1 MNKLKE
7 KIFDMSNSQ
16 LPLDKFY
23 NDILYNTD
31 INYDKVNAFKDL
43 ERIADY
49 IINMQKDN
57 AKLICKVDNFNN
69 ERLEMLDDIMELLKN
84 NMKHFAEMA
93 FRSGRALVHQ
103 DGGSSWLPG
112 PPPSVPPLALAP
124 TFFGFRSHIL
134 LTRKS
139 SNMTMD
145 LMSLN

>member
-84 NMKHFAEMA
+84 NMKHFAEMVYEIKDKTNYNLYQLQCLIDE
-93 FRSGRALVHQ
+93 SIDELN
-103 DGGSSWLPG
+103 DEIKNSLIS
-112 PPPSVPPLALAP
+112 
-124 TFFGFRSHIL
+124 
-134 LTRKS
+134 
-139 SNMTMD
+139 D
-145 LMSLN
+145 LKN